1 MKKTILATAVILMVG
16 LTGAFANKGEEVNQK
31 VAASFSKDFETAKN
45 VQWQRQKDFEKATFS
60 LNNQVLFAYYNE
72 NGELLAVIRNI
83 LSDNLPISLYAD
95 IRKNYNE
102 FWISDLFE
110 MASEDQTTYYI
121 SLEKTDETLILKS
134 VDHNQWVVYKKIKKN
149 II

>member
-16 LTGAFANKGEEVNQK
+16 LTGAFANNGEEVNQK

-45 VQWQRQKDFEKATFS
+45 VQWQRQKDYEKATFS

-83 LSDNLPISLYAD
+83 LSDNLPISLYSD
-95 IRKNYNE
+95 IRKNYSE

-121 SLEKTDETLILKS
+121 SLEKSDETLILKS

>member
-16 LTGAFANKGEEVNQK
+16 LTGAFANNGEEVNQK

-45 VQWQRQKDFEKATFS
+45 VQWQRQKDYEKATFS

-83 LSDNLPISLYAD
+83 LSENLPISLYSD
-95 IRKNYNE
+95 IRKNYSE

-121 SLEKTDETLILKS
+121 SLEKSDETLILKS

-149 II
+149 IP

>member
-1 MKKTILATAVILMVG
+1 MKKTILATALILMVG
-16 LTGAFANKGEEVNQK
+16 LTGAFANNGEEINQK

-45 VQWQRQKDFEKATFS
+45 VQWQRQKDYEKATFS

-83 LSDNLPISLYAD
+83 LSENLPISLYAD
-95 IRKNYNE
+95 IRKNYSE

-110 MASEDQTTYYI
+110 MASEDQTSYYI
-121 SLEKTDETLILKS
+121 SLEKSDETLILKS
-134 VDHNQWVVYKKIKKN
+134 VDLNQWVVYKKIKRN

>member
-1 MKKTILATAVILMVG
+1 MKKTILATALILMVG
-16 LTGAFANKGEEVNQK
+16 LTGAFANNGEEINQK

-45 VQWQRQKDFEKATFS
+45 VQWQRQKDYEKATFS

-83 LSDNLPISLYAD
+83 LSENLPISLYAD
-95 IRKNYNE
+95 IRKNYSE

-110 MASEDQTTYYI
+110 MASEDQTSYYI
-121 SLEKTDETLILKS
+121 SLEKSDETLILKS
-134 VDHNQWVVYKKIKKN
+134 VDLNQWVVYKKIKKN

>member
-1 MKKTILATAVILMVG
+1 MKKIILGMGLVIMG
-16 LTGAFANKGEEVNQK
+16 LTGAFANSGEKISKK

-45 VQWQRQKDFEKATFS
+45 VQWQRQKDYEKATFS
-60 LNNQVLFAYYNE
+60 LNDQVLFAYYNE
-72 NGELLAVIRNI
+72 NGELLAVVRNI
-83 LSDNLPISLYAD
+83 LSDNLPISLSAD
-95 IRKNYNE
+95 IRKNYSE

-121 SLEKTDETLILKS
+121 SLENSAETVILKS

-149 II
+149 IV